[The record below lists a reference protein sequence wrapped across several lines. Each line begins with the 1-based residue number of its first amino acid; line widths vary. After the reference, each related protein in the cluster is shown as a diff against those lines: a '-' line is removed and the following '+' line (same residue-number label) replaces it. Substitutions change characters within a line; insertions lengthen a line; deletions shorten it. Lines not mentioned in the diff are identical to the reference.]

1 MAPPAGYEKPPQFE
15 ISDLKWQPSDPLWPD
30 AVRLVQTYW
39 KQATVLAPEQ
49 RRKYLAIFDS
59 PNLAGIL
66 EAFKKLS
73 ISNSWDIL
81 HNNEGDTIFR
91 RLAWSWYLKIATF
104 HDNLPEDYKATIQT
118 IHGRSDI
125 EDFTESYRR
134 IYPAPKETD
143 AVIKAAS
150 ASQQTNSTSGQKN
163 INNIAP
169 SCNQQQI
176 ATPTL
181 TKTWGISVAAIQKRN
196 ASTPQKNRFNIPTS
210 TGIQQQSLAA
220 KEKEGSKEQDSTG
233 QKETHTPPQNK
244 AVAPSPS
251 FTEQQNT
258 TAAQKK
264 EDTLPALNLQQDSNS
279 STGTQLTPTSPKTV
293 RPVESEGWN
302 IGNVVDMLGQVKKKR
317 LSSAPESSP
326 KRVKRNDNELL
337 GEVNQKTTITQKSV
351 DQLRTI
357 VKGQGAKLEEVS
369 AAAEQNKQ
377 TLSDIRSELRQFMS
391 AVASTLSDIQERLE
405 E

>member
-15 ISDLKWQPSDPLWPD
+15 ISDLKLQPSDPLWPD

-39 KQATVLAPEQ
+39 KQATVLAPGQ
-49 RRKYLAIFDS
+49 CRQYLEFFDRL
-59 PNLAGIL
+59 NLGTL
-66 EAFKKLS
+66 KKLN
-73 ISNSWDIL
+73 ISDWWHRL
-81 HNNEGDTIFR
+81 HDKNGNLLFP
-91 RLAWSWYLKIATF
+91 RLTWSCYLKIATL
-104 HDNLPEDYKATIQT
+104 HDNLPEDYKTAIKT
-118 IHGRSDI
+118 IHGRSVI

-150 ASQQTNSTSGQKN
+150 ASQQTNSTSGQEN
-163 INNIAP
+163 ISNIAP
-169 SCNQQQI
+169 SCNQHQI
-176 ATPTL
+176 ATPTQ
-181 TKTWGISVAAIQKRN
+181 TKTQGISVAANQKQN
-196 ASTPQKNRFNIPTS
+196 ASTPQKNSPIIPTS
-210 TGIQQQSLAA
+210 TGIQQQSLAT
-220 KEKEGSKEQDSTG
+220 KEKEGSKEQNSTG

-279 STGTQLTPTSPKTV
+279 SAGTQLTPTSPKTMQ
-293 RPVESEGWN
+293 PVESEGWN

-337 GEVNQKTTITQKSV
+337 DEVNQKTTITQKSM

-357 VKGQGAKLEEVS
+357 VEGQGAKLEEVS
-369 AAAEQNKQ
+369 TTAELNKQ
-377 TLSDIRSELRQFMS
+377 TLSDMRSELRQFMS
-391 AVASTLSDIQERLE
+391 AVASTLRDIQERLE